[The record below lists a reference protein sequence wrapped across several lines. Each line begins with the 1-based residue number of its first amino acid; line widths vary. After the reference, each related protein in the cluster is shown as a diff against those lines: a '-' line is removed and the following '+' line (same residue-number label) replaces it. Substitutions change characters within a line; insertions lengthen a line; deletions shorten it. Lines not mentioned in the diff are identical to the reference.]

1 MSWYVRQSS
10 HLDRLFFDQ
19 LLELY
24 TLMKRWKEQLPEL
37 SWTPSDELEH
47 VLKNRKIKIEELL
60 FAETAQEMLQRVSQS
75 LKDTLK
81 NWDHSL
87 QNIRKQSGS
96 ALGRLL
102 RFTEEEALRY
112 TSEQWKKFKP
122 EQFKSVAPVYSA
134 YRETPFYAL
143 YRSEVIMVRQT
154 GKEII
159 FLTQHPLLEM
169 EQAWMR
175 GFVMYLR
182 PSVQVDQKV
191 VGDHTAFHWW
201 ES

>member
-1 MSWYVRQSS
+1 MAWYLRSSS
-10 HLDRLFFDQ
+10 HLDRLYLDQ

-24 TLMKRWKEQLPEL
+24 ALMKRWKEQIPEL
-37 SWTPSDELEH
+37 SWTKISELEN
-47 VLKNRKIKIEELL
+47 VQKNPKLSIEDLL
-60 FAETAQEMLQRVSQS
+60 LAETSKEMLARVGQ
-75 LKDTLK
+75 TLK
-81 NWDHSL
+81 QMLVEWDVSL
-87 QNIRKQSGS
+87 QEIKQAKGS
-96 ALGRLL
+96 AFGRLL

-112 TSEQWKKFKP
+112 TSEQWKKFRP

-134 YRETPFYAL
+134 YRETPFFAL
-143 YRSEVIMVRQT
+143 YRQAVIMVRQT
-154 GKEII
+154 TKEIV
-159 FLTQHPLLEM
+159 FLTQHPVLEM

-191 VGDHTAFHWW
+191 VGNHTAFHWW